1 MITQGLWDLVGPG
14 VVDALDDG
22 GVSGPEQGLVG
33 VGHQVDL
40 PVGDGDVLARGARA
54 AYCATT

>member
-1 MITQGLWDLVGPG
+1 MGLVGPG

-22 GVSGPEQGLVG
+22 GVSGPEQGLV

-40 PVGDGDVLARGARA
+40 AVGDGDVLAWGARA